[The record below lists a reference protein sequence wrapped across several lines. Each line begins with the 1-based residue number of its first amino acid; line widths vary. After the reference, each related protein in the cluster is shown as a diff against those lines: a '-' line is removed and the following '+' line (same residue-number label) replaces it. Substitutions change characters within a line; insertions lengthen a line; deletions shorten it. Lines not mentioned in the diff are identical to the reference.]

1 MCIHFK
7 QFENRHF
14 FKLSKKVNSPAV
26 ISFIYFQYSL
36 AMGLQGKNLGPIYY
50 SLSQTYKDN
59 GQYELALDY
68 SLKEYE
74 FSKNNPEEVRILN
87 FLDKSY

>member
-1 MCIHFK
+1 
-7 QFENRHF
+7 
-14 FKLSKKVNSPAV
+14 
-26 ISFIYFQYSL
+26 
-36 AMGLQGKNLGPIYY
+36 MGLQGKDLGPIYY

-74 FSKNNPEEVRILN
+74 FSKNNAEEVRTWK
-87 FLDKSY
+87 FLEKIYYLCIF

>member
-1 MCIHFK
+1 
-7 QFENRHF
+7 
-14 FKLSKKVNSPAV
+14 
-26 ISFIYFQYSL
+26 
-36 AMGLQGKNLGPIYY
+36 MGMEGKDLGPIYY

-74 FSKNNPEEVRILN
+74 FSKNNPEEVRILEFFSKL
-87 FLDKSY
+87 FLRVCIFKLQILGLQIIAEYNRNNGIKTREL